1 MFSIPATATNRCPS
15 CGERRLVDATCDERV
30 VVAGLEL
37 TGTVACQ
44 RCEACGETL
53 VAGEALS
60 KLELA
65 AAAELARLGRRSG
78 PALRFMR
85 KALGYRAVELA
96 ALLDVAPETLS
107 RWETGEREVEGRAF
121 ALVGLLA
128 RAAHDDRDDVVA
140 TLRAIRE
147 PASLESDS
155 VRIAG

>member
-1 MFSIPATATNRCPS
+1 MFSASSAGPNRCPS
-15 CGERRLVDATCDERV
+15 CGEGLIDATCDERV

-37 TGTVACQ
+37 TGAIPCQ
-44 RCEACGETL
+44 RCEACGEML

-60 KLELA
+60 RLELA

-128 RAAHDDRDDVVA
+128 RAAYEERDDVLT

-147 PASLESDS
+147 PASIESDS
-155 VRIAG
+155 LRIVG

>member
-1 MFSIPATATNRCPS
+1 
-15 CGERRLVDATCDERV
+15 
-30 VVAGLEL
+30 
-37 TGTVACQ
+37 
-44 RCEACGETL
+44 

-96 ALLDVAPETLS
+96 ALDVAPETLS

-121 ALVGLLA
+121 ALVGLLVLA
-128 RAAHDDRDDVVA
+128 STPADAAAPDPTHA
-140 TLRAIRE
+140 
-147 PASLESDS
+147 P
-155 VRIAG
+155 